1 MTVFWFNDTIIKMS
15 EKDKKILVVDDEDSV
30 REIYRHEFTSNG
42 YNVIAA
48 ADGEEGLLKAG
59 EERPQIILL
68 DIMLPKMSGIEV
80 LKALKENELTKKIPV
95 LLLTNLGE
103 ETIIKEGFELGA
115 DGYLLKVSYTPAQ
128 VVDEVKKFLESY
140 S

>member
-1 MTVFWFNDTIIKMS
+1 MA
-15 EKDKKILVVDDEDSV
+15 EKKKKILVVDDEDSV
-30 REIYRHEFTSNG
+30 REIYRHEFANSG
-42 YNVIAA
+42 FDVVAA

-59 EERPQIILL
+59 EETPSIILM
-68 DIMLPKMSGIEV
+68 DIMMPKMSGIEV
-80 LKALKENELTKKIPV
+80 LRALKENELTKNIPV

-128 VVDEVKKFLESY
+128 VVEEVNKFLEGY

>member
-1 MTVFWFNDTIIKMS
+1 MA
-15 EKDKKILVVDDEDSV
+15 EKPKKILVVDDEDSV
-30 REIYRHEFTSNG
+30 REIYRHEFLNNG
-42 YNVIAA
+42 YTVVVA

-59 EERPQIILL
+59 EESPDMVLL

-80 LKALKENELTKKIPV
+80 LRALKENELTKKIPV

-128 VVDEVKKFLESY
+128 VVEEVKKFFADNA
-140 S
+140 

>member
-1 MTVFWFNDTIIKMS
+1 MIVFDATINKDMA
-15 EKDKKILVVDDEDSV
+15 EKPKKVLVVDDEDSV
-30 REIYRHEFTSNG
+30 REIYRHEFINNG
-42 YNVIAA
+42 YTVVVA

-59 EERPQIILL
+59 EETPDIVLL

-80 LKALKENELTKKIPV
+80 LRALKENELTKKTPV

-115 DGYLLKVSYTPAQ
+115 DGYLLKVSYTPSQ
-128 VVDEVKKFLESY
+128 VVEEVKKFFEGAT
-140 S
+140 

>member
-1 MTVFWFNDTIIKMS
+1 MT
-15 EKDKKILVVDDEDSV
+15 EKAKKVLVVDDEDSV
-30 REIYRHEFTSNG
+30 REIYRHEFLNSG
-42 YNVIAA
+42 YTVVVA

-59 EERPQIILL
+59 EEQPDIMLL

-80 LKALKENELTKKIPV
+80 LRALKENELTKKIPV

-115 DGYLLKVSYTPAQ
+115 DGYLLKVSYTPSQ
-128 VVDEVKKFLESY
+128 VVDEVKKFFEGGS
-140 S
+140 

>member
-1 MTVFWFNDTIIKMS
+1 MA
-15 EKDKKILVVDDEDSV
+15 EKTKKILVVDDEDSV
-30 REIYRHEFTSNG
+30 REIYRHEFLNSG
-42 YNVIAA
+42 YTVVVA

-59 EERPQIILL
+59 EETPDMILL

-80 LKALKENELTKKIPV
+80 LRAIKENQLTKKIPV

-115 DGYLLKVSYTPAQ
+115 DGYLLKVSYTPSQ
-128 VVDEVKKFLESY
+128 VVEEVKKFFEDNA
-140 S
+140 

>member
-1 MTVFWFNDTIIKMS
+1 MNS
-15 EKDKKILVVDDEDSV
+15 SGKKILVVDDEDSV

-42 YNVIAA
+42 YDVTVA

-59 EERPQIILL
+59 EISPDIILL

-80 LKALKENELTKKIPV
+80 LRALKENELTRKIPV

-128 VVDEVKKFLESY
+128 VVDEVKKFLTGTV
-140 S
+140 

>member
-1 MTVFWFNDTIIKMS
+1 MAEGKP
-15 EKDKKILVVDDEDSV
+15 KKILVVDDEDSV
-30 REIYRHEFTSNG
+30 REIYRHEFLNNG

-59 EERPQIILL
+59 EESPDMILL

-80 LKALKENELTKKIPV
+80 LRALKENQLTKKTPV

-115 DGYLLKVSYTPAQ
+115 DGYLLKVSYTPSQ
-128 VVDEVKKFLESY
+128 VVDEVKKFFEGAS
-140 S
+140 

>member
-1 MTVFWFNDTIIKMS
+1 MATNA
-15 EKDKKILVVDDEDSV
+15 KKVLVVDDEDSV
-30 REIYRHEFTSNG
+30 REIYRHEFLTSG
-42 YNVIAA
+42 YTVVVA

-59 EERPQIILL
+59 EEQPDIMLL

-80 LKALKENELTKKIPV
+80 LRALKENQLTKKIPV

-128 VVDEVKKFLESY
+128 VVDEVKKFFEGAS
-140 S
+140 

>member
-1 MTVFWFNDTIIKMS
+1 MA
-15 EKDKKILVVDDEDSV
+15 EAPKKVLVVDDEESV
-30 REIYRHEFTSNG
+30 REIYRHEFTNSG
-42 YNVIAA
+42 YQVVTA

-59 EERPQIILL
+59 EAHPDVILL
-68 DIMLPKMSGIEV
+68 DIMLPKMSGIDV
-80 LKALKENELTKKIPV
+80 LRALKENELTKKIMV

-128 VVDEVKKFLESY
+128 VVDEVKKALEGS
-140 S
+140 STPS

>member
-1 MTVFWFNDTIIKMS
+1 MTDK
-15 EKDKKILVVDDEDSV
+15 KKKILVVDDEDSV
-30 REIYRHEFTSNG
+30 REIYRHEFTNSG
-42 YNVIAA
+42 YDVVAA

-59 EERPQIILL
+59 EEVPQIILM
-68 DIMLPKMSGIEV
+68 DIMMPKMSGIEV
-80 LKALKENELTKKIPV
+80 LRALKENELTKNIPV

-128 VVDEVKKFLESY
+128 VVEEVNKFLEGY

>member
-1 MTVFWFNDTIIKMS
+1 MA
-15 EKDKKILVVDDEDSV
+15 EKAKKVLVVDDEDSV
-30 REIYRHEFTSNG
+30 REIYRHEFLNSG
-42 YNVIAA
+42 YTVVVA

-59 EERPQIILL
+59 EEQPDIMLL

-80 LKALKENELTKKIPV
+80 LRALKENQLTKKIPV

-115 DGYLLKVSYTPAQ
+115 DGYLLKVSYTPSQ
-128 VVDEVKKFLESY
+128 VVEEVKKFFEGS

>member
-1 MTVFWFNDTIIKMS
+1 MAETP
-15 EKDKKILVVDDEDSV
+15 KKILVVDDEDSV
-30 REIYRHEFTSNG
+30 REIYRHEFLNNG
-42 YNVIAA
+42 YTVVVAQ
-48 ADGEEGLLKAG
+48 DGEEGLLKAG
-59 EERPQIILL
+59 EEQPDVVLL

-80 LKALKENELTKKIPV
+80 LRALKENQLTKKIPV

-115 DGYLLKVSYTPAQ
+115 DGYLLKVSYTPSQ
-128 VVDEVKKFLESY
+128 VVDEVKKFFEGS